1 MTTDTVF
8 NNITVPL
15 QTLLKKE
22 ADQLHADS
30 LLYKLSLY
38 FLTMNLIYAIINKIS
53 SIALL
58 VTDIKTSPEALEL
71 ELVQASK
78 SMYSEALIRYDPKI
92 FQRIFITLIEQL
104 TFLEMPEI
112 KALGRFILVD
122 GSIFPAFKT
131 MAWACYKSTNNAI
144 KMHLAFELNRMIP
157 VQFFSTDANGNEKKA
172 LIAML
177 EAGVTYIADRGYVSF
192 AIFQQIA
199 SLQAFFI
206 IRIKANIK
214 YAVVENLAV
223 IIPDDWQCFFSDVSD
238 SIISFS
244 NDKQK
249 ATYRLVTFV
258 AYDEIYR
265 ITTNRLDLTTGEI
278 IMLYAYRWQIELFFR
293 CIKRTFNAL
302 HLWSHSERGVAI
314 QFYLYLI
321 VYLLMIH
328 FKQSLNQQQ
337 ESTDSTKKVS
347 STHQEKHASRTPA
360 RGIVTLLGEKL
371 KTFWKIS
378 IHWITCIQ
386 NLLLQPLTPDVVAI
400 INATQ

>member
-1 MTTDTVF
+1 
-8 NNITVPL
+8 
-15 QTLLKKE
+15 
-22 ADQLHADS
+22 
-30 LLYKLSLY
+30 
-38 FLTMNLIYAIINKIS
+38 
-53 SIALL
+53 
-58 VTDIKTSPEALEL
+58 
-71 ELVQASK
+71 
-78 SMYSEALIRYDPKI
+78 MYSEALIRYDPKI

-104 TFLEMPEI
+104 TFLDVPEI

-122 GSIFPAFKT
+122 GSIFPAFRT
-131 MAWACYKSTNNAI
+131 MTWACYKSTNNAI

-157 VQFFSTDANGNEKKA
+157 VQFFSTDANSNEKKA

-177 EAGVTYIADRGYVSF
+177 EAGVTCIADRGYVSF
-192 AIFQQIA
+192 AIFQQIV

-214 YAVVENLAV
+214 YAVTENLAV
-223 IIPDDWQCFFSDVSD
+223 IIPDDWQFFFSDVSD

-302 HLWSHSERGVAI
+302 HLWSHSERGVAV

-328 FKQSLNQQQ
+328 FKQSVNQQQ
-337 ESTDSTKKVS
+337 ESADSTKKVS
-347 STHQEKHASRTPA
+347 ATHQEKHASRTPA
-360 RGIVTLLGEKL
+360 RGIVTLLGAKL
-371 KTFWKIS
+371 KTFWKMS

>member
-1 MTTDTVF
+1 MTTETVF
-8 NNITVPL
+8 NNITAPL

-38 FLTMNLIYAIINKIS
+38 FLTMNLIYAIIKKIP

-58 VTDIKTSPEALEL
+58 VTEIKTSPEALKL

-104 TFLEMPEI
+104 TFLDVPEI

-122 GSIFPAFKT
+122 GSIFPAFRT
-131 MAWACYKSTNNAI
+131 MTWACYKSTNNAI

-157 VQFFSTDANGNEKKA
+157 VQFFSTDANSNEKKA

-177 EAGVTYIADRGYVSF
+177 EAGVTCIADRGYVSF
-192 AIFQQIA
+192 AIFQQIV

-214 YAVVENLAV
+214 YAVTENLAV
-223 IIPDDWQCFFSDVSD
+223 IIPDDWQFFFSDVSD

-302 HLWSHSERGVAI
+302 HLWSHSERGVAV

-328 FKQSLNQQQ
+328 FKQSVNQQQ
-337 ESTDSTKKVS
+337 ESADSTKKVS
-347 STHQEKHASRTPA
+347 ATHQEKHASRTPA
-360 RGIVTLLGEKL
+360 RGIVTLLGAKL
-371 KTFWKIS
+371 KTFWKMS

-386 NLLLQPLTPDVVAI
+386 NLLLQPLTPGVVAI
-400 INATQ
+400 INAIQ